1 MTFEEMQTIIAGI
14 LESQG
19 QLSEG
24 QDKFSEQQEQ
34 FEQRK
39 QWFEKENELFWARQR
54 KSKEM
59 ELLFE
64 AKLDEV
70 SKGIQS
76 LLKVS
81 ERLMTNIDDF
91 YNLTTEEK

>member
-59 ELLFE
+59 KSQKIFR
-64 AKLDEV
+64 V
-70 SKGIQS
+70 
-76 LLKVS
+76 
-81 ERLMTNIDDF
+81 
-91 YNLTTEEK
+91 Y